1 LSKQGASG
9 HHYRDQPRA
18 GHEAMTIGIHTDNT
32 PRQVAWLPGMLVLA
46 FIGRISSYAIN
57 RRNCN
62 WNRGPESGN

>member
-18 GHEAMTIGIHTDNT
+18 GHE
-32 PRQVAWLPGMLVLA
+32 GMLVLA